1 MYNIQKNLN
10 KLLRGQPTYFLDPKE
25 QAELKGKLHKDEY
38 HIYSPYPDSEKVIFY
53 KKELPEVLLYEIK
66 TTTPLRHQ
74 DILGTM
80 FSLQISNEMFG
91 DIVITNNHYYI
102 YILKLFQNYFEMN
115 FVSVRNSSIELRE
128 VPLNTLEDYTRE
140 YEELELNVS
149 SERIDT
155 IISRILNTSRSQIEE
170 NFKNKEIMY
179 NHDLLKNLSVKLKV
193 NDTFSIKRVGK
204 FKYMGIIKTTKS
216 DHFIVSVYQ
225 YK

>member
-38 HIYSPYPDSEKVIFY
+38 QIYSPYPDSEKVIFY

-66 TTTPLRHQ
+66 STTPLRHQ

-80 FSLQISNEMFG
+80 FSLQINNEMFG
-91 DIVITNNHYYI
+91 DIILTNNHYYI

-115 FVSVRNSSIELRE
+115 FVSVRNSSVELRE
-128 VPLNTLEDYTRE
+128 VPLDTLEDYTRE
-140 YEELELNVS
+140 YTELELNVS

-155 IISRILNTSRSQIEE
+155 VISRILNTSRSQIEE
-170 NFKNKEIMY
+170 HYKNKEIMY
-179 NHDLLKNLSVKLKV
+179 NHDLLKNLSIKLKV

>member
-91 DIVITNNHYYI
+91 DIVLTNNRYYI

-115 FVSVRNSSIELRE
+115 FTSVRNSSIELRE
-128 VPLNTLEDYTRE
+128 VPLDTLDDYTRE
-140 YEELELNVS
+140 YVELELNVS

-170 NFKNKEIMY
+170 HFKNKEIMY

-216 DHFIVSVYQ
+216 DHFIVSIYQ